1 MIITAEPFTV
11 AGLSIIQSAYQL
23 RCCNQFF
30 VLLILHMDK
39 ILMQKEAKVNE
50 EIMSVRSSLQH
61 TNEINALNI
70 AVCNNNFDDQIKSR
84 QNKAQVKISIPY
96 VG

>member
-1 MIITAEPFTV
+1 
-11 AGLSIIQSAYQL
+11 
-23 RCCNQFF
+23 
-30 VLLILHMDK
+30 
-39 ILMQKEAKVNE
+39 MQKEAKVNE

-70 AVCNNNFDDQIKSR
+70 AVCNNNFDEQIKSR

>member
-1 MIITAEPFTV
+1 
-11 AGLSIIQSAYQL
+11 
-23 RCCNQFF
+23 
-30 VLLILHMDK
+30 MDK

>member
-1 MIITAEPFTV
+1 M
-11 AGLSIIQSAYQL
+11 
-23 RCCNQFF
+23 
-30 VLLILHMDK
+30 LLILHMDK
-39 ILMQKEAKVNE
+39 ILMQKEAKINE
-50 EIMSVRSSLQH
+50 EIMSVRSTLQH

-70 AVCNNNFDDQIKSR
+70 SVCNNHFDDQIKSR